1 MTQQYFSIKHSLSVN
16 IEPVSIDQVPTSRLA
31 LENEMPI
38 PFKMAND
45 VAEIDSSALRSIRNI
60 GEQADALANFL
71 QMQNNKINLIMGY
84 VLSQQDNPESRFD
97 TSEFGAGEV
106 KFLAHGDLALEQ
118 AVRIKLFL
126 PNDSSAIYCYGTI
139 SAREVQESDQSLIE
153 YTAAYTRIR
162 DIDREILIRATL
174 RIQQLQLKQRAEL
187 RQQHDLKNDDQ
198 QHNPQ

>member
-45 VAEIDSSALRSIRNI
+45 VAEIDSNALRSIRNI
-60 GEQADALANFL
+60 GEQADALADFL

-84 VLSQQDNPESRFD
+84 VLAQQDHPESRFNS
-97 TSEFGAGEV
+97 TMFGAGEV
-106 KFLAHGDLALEQ
+106 KFLAHTDLALEQ
-118 AVRIKLFL
+118 AVRIKIFL
-126 PNDSSAIYCYGTI
+126 PNDSSAIYCYGVI
-139 SAREVQESDQSLIE
+139 SERGEQHSAREVQDADETLIE
-153 YTAAYTRIR
+153 YTASYTRIR

-187 RQQHDLKNDDQ
+187 RQENGQ
-198 QHNPQ
+198 

>member
-16 IEPVSIDQVPTSRLA
+16 IEPVSIDQLPTSRLA

-45 VAEIDSSALRSIRNI
+45 VAEIDSNALRSIRNI
-60 GEQADALANFL
+60 GEQADALADFL

-84 VLSQQDNPESRFD
+84 VLAQQDYPESRFNS
-97 TSEFGAGEV
+97 TMFGAGEV
-106 KFLAHGDLALEQ
+106 KFLAHADLALEQ
-118 AVRIKLFL
+118 AVRIKIFL

-139 SAREVQESDQSLIE
+139 SEREEQHSAREEQDADDTLIE
-153 YTAAYTRIR
+153 YTASYTRIR

-187 RQQHDLKNDDQ
+187 RQENGQ
-198 QHNPQ
+198 

>member
-60 GEQADALANFL
+60 GEQADALADFL

-84 VLSQQDNPESRFD
+84 VLAQQDNPESRFD

-118 AVRIKLFL
+118 AVRIKIFL

>member
-1 MTQQYFSIKHSLSVN
+1 MTQQYFSIQHSLSVN

-31 LENEMPI
+31 LDNEMPI

-45 VAEIDSSALRSIRNI
+45 VAEIDSNALRSIRNI
-60 GEQADALANFL
+60 GDQAKALADFL

-84 VLSQQDNPESRFD
+84 VLAQQDHPESRFN
-97 TSEFGAGEV
+97 TTLFGAGEV
-106 KFLAHGDLALEQ
+106 KFLARGDFALAQ
-118 AVRIKLFL
+118 AVRIKIFL

-139 SAREVQESDQSLIE
+139 TKREAQESDNTLIE
-153 YTAAYTRIR
+153 YTATYTRIR

-174 RIQQLQLKQRAEL
+174 RIQQLQLKLRAEQ
-187 RQQHDLKNDDQ
+187 RQENDLQNDDQ